1 MSTPWWL
8 IWINIWKILMLSH
21 KPKFEKKST
30 NLFIRYNQK
39 LVIKV
44 MEFELERRKLDLKSH
59 AQI

>member
-1 MSTPWWL
+1 
-8 IWINIWKILMLSH
+8 MLSH